1 MLLFKKHCLFY
12 LFIINSKKLEIMNA
26 ITFSPNNFL
35 TTKQLFDLLV
45 NRTKSEIC
53 SVEYITDHNESKTVK
68 GQKQVQKQVKINS
81 LYLNHKYEN
90 KVRNLTGNTDFEA
103 HELKGKTRISSTI
116 IQSDKSGEYMLDG
129 KILNSESV
137 KLINLFHNNEI
148 ITESEAVSLDLWAGA
163 YYKPKTQTTSG
174 RGSVSIEDDFKM
186 ITLSLSKII
195 RIKIGGTEYTIQN

>member
-1 MLLFKKHCLFY
+1 MKT
-12 LFIINSKKLEIMNA
+12 

-45 NRTKSEIC
+45 NRTKSETC
-53 SVEYITDHNESKTVK
+53 KVEYITDHNESKQVK
-68 GQKQVQKQVKINS
+68 GVKQVQKQVLINN
-81 LYLNHKYEN
+81 LFLNHKYEQ
-90 KVRNLTGNTDFEA
+90 KVQRLSGNESFEA

-116 IQSDKSGEYMLDG
+116 IQSDKSGEFMLDG

-137 KLINLFHNNEI
+137 KVINLFHNDKI

-195 RIKIGGTEYTIQN
+195 RIKIGGVEYTIQN